1 MLAMSRPPCQEF
13 IGGLAVE
20 TNCADYF
27 LVDLFN
33 IDLIFILAVAAIAKS
48 MGLYRALE
56 EAYEQT
62 PTFEHIRLHLK
73 HPFCSSAHQQLSHY
87 YSTTLLTLNI
97 LTIIHIELNQPST

>member
-1 MLAMSRPPCQEF
+1 MLAMSRPPCQKS

-33 IDLIFILAVAAIAKS
+33 TDPIFTLAVATIAKS

-73 HPFCSSAHQQLSHY
+73 HSFYSSAHQPLSHY
-87 YSTTLLTLNI
+87 YSTTLFY
-97 LTIIHIELNQPST
+97 S